1 MYHKETLWI
10 LTIFLCYDLTMKTL
24 ETWLSEYSESHQNHS
39 NQLIH
44 KVCVPLIFFSL
55 LGVLWTVQLG
65 PLNLAILFAVLV
77 LPFYI
82 RLGVK
87 ALAIILPQLFITF
100 LILYYW
106 QQRSDL
112 KALLTA
118 CIAIFVIAWI
128 GQFIGHKL
136 EGKKPSF
143 FKDLQFLL
151 IGPLW
156 IFKRRP

>member
-1 MYHKETLWI
+1 MR
-10 LTIFLCYDLTMKTL
+10 TL

-55 LGVLWTVQLG
+55 LGMLWTVQVSS
-65 PLNLAILFAVLV
+65 LNLAVIVAALL

-82 RLGVK
+82 RLGPK
-87 ALAIILPQLFITF
+87 ALAIIVPQLLITF
-100 LILYYW
+100 AILYIW
-106 QQRSDL
+106 QQHAGLSM
-112 KALLTA
+112 
-118 CIAIFVIAWI
+118 IFVSCLVIFVVAWI

-156 IFKRRP
+156 IFKNHP